1 MIEVLGRAFF
11 DTSADNVCLIEIRDK
26 DGNAYDAPFQEDD
39 FVKLEFTDTTDKKK
53 LAFEGNYFL
62 TIVVDATDN
71 NRVKVAPF
79 TKPENTFPTEAEQIN
94 GATAQL
100 SDINNQSTNCKLTLL
115 ELKIPA
121 STAVS
126 PELQSLEP
134 SAEIELFKLTFNK
147 AVNGLTED
155 DADVV
160 FYYHAGTN
168 EVKTN
173 IVFNKIEYVALPVKI
188 TGFNKTGR
196 GTLPRPKF
204 EIANTNHAISALILL
219 NNPLHAEILRIKTCK
234 KFLDAVNFSSGTNS
248 TADPT
253 AIFEADDRW
262 YVDRVLNEDPTS
274 VVFELV
280 GKIDMT
286 NLRLPKRKYRES
298 KIKV

>member
-39 FVKLEFTDTTDKKK
+39 FVKLEFTNTTDEKK

-62 TIVVDATDN
+62 NIVVDATDN
-71 NRVKVAPF
+71 NRVKVALF
-79 TKPENTFPTEAEQIN
+79 SKATNTFPTEAEKPN
-94 GATAQL
+94 GKT
-100 SDINNQSTNCKLTLL
+100 STLFDFNADCKLTLL

-134 SAEIELFKLTFNK
+134 SAEIELFKLTFDK
-147 AVNGLTED
+147 TVNGQT
-155 DADVV
+155 VSPY
-160 FYYHAGTN
+160 YYHAGTN
-168 EVKTN
+168 EIKTS
-173 IVFNKIEYVALPVKI
+173 IVFNKITYVALPVKV
-188 TGFNKTGR
+188 TGFNKTTR
-196 GTLPRPKF
+196 GTRPRPKF
-204 EIANTNHAISALILL
+204 EIANTDSAISALLSL
-219 NNPLHAEILRIKTCK
+219 YNPIHAELLRIKTCK
-234 KFLDAVNFSSGTNS
+234 KFLDAVNFTSGSNDN
-248 TADPT
+248 ADPT
-253 AIFEADDRW
+253 AIFEADDKW
-262 YVDRVLNEDPTS
+262 YVDRVLSEDPTT

-280 GKIDMT
+280 GKIDIT

>member
-1 MIEVLGRAFF
+1 MIEVLGRATV
-11 DTSADNVCLIEIRDK
+11 DTGESNVCLIEIRDK

-39 FVKLEFTDTTDKKK
+39 FVKLEFTNTTDEKK
-53 LAFEGNYFL
+53 LAFQGNYFL
-62 TIVVDATDN
+62 SIVVDATDN
-71 NRVKVAPF
+71 NRVKVAP
-79 TKPENTFPTEAEQIN
+79 KTFPSEAD
-94 GATAQL
+94 A
-100 SDINNQSTNCKLTLL
+100 SDLFNFSVDCKLTLL

-134 SAEIELFKLTFNK
+134 SAEIELFKLTFDKN
-147 AVNGLTED
+147 VNGQTI
-155 DADVV
+155 APY
-160 FYYHAGTN
+160 YYHAGTN

-253 AIFEADDRW
+253 AIYEADDRW
-262 YVDRVLNEDPTS
+262 YVDRVLSEDPST

-286 NLRLPKRKYRES
+286 NVRLPKRKYRES

>member
-1 MIEVLGRAFF
+1 MIEVLGRAII
-11 DTSADNVCLIEIRDK
+11 DTSESNVCLIEIRDK

-39 FVKLEFTDTTDKKK
+39 FVKLEFTSTTNENK

-62 TIVVDATDN
+62 TIFTEN
-71 NRVKVAPF
+71 SLIKVAP
-79 TKPENTFPTEAEQIN
+79 KDFPSEAD
-94 GATAQL
+94 AADL
-100 SDINNQSTNCKLTLL
+100 FDFSVDCKLTLL
-115 ELKIPA
+115 QLKIPA

-160 FYYHAGTN
+160 YYYHAGTN
-168 EVKTN
+168 EIKTN
-173 IVFNKIEYVALPVKI
+173 IVFNTQPYVPLPVKV
-188 TGFNKTGR
+188 TGFNKTTK

-204 EIANTNHAISALILL
+204 EIANTNSAISALILL
-219 NNPLHAEILRIKTCK
+219 NNPIHAELLRIKTCK
-234 KFLDAVNFSSGTNS
+234 KFLDAVNFTSGSNS
-248 TADPT
+248 NADPT

-262 YVDRVLNEDPTS
+262 YVDRVVSENPNT
-274 VVFELV
+274 VVFELT

-286 NLRLPKRKYRES
+286 NLRLPKRRYRES
-298 KIKV
+298 KVKI